1 MSPELYQRVRKL
13 FDETLERP
21 GAERLSFLDAACGG
35 DKEAFQAVRQLLEAH
50 GEAELFLEEDT
61 GRTQRVGRY
70 VIGPE
75 LGRGAMGIVY
85 EAVDP
90 LIDRKIAVKVINFQS
105 FAASKDAIFLR
116 EQLFHEAR
124 SAGLLS
130 HPGIVIIFDVGQEGD
145 MAFIAMEH
153 VEGPSLQE
161 ILASDQE
168 IERSQKFDIL
178 RQTAMALDY
187 AHQNSVV
194 HRDVKPANIMLHKG
208 ATVKLTDFGIAKI
221 TTTQQV
227 TRSGM
232 VAGTPA
238 YMSPEQLRALPVD
251 GRSDQ
256 FSLAVIAFE
265 MLTGIRPFR
274 ADSLATMVHQ
284 VVYENRPSA
293 RAANSSLSPAADMVF
308 YRGLSQLPEGRY
320 GTCAEFVAELEAAL
334 QEKPSTQSLRAT
346 AAQDQ
351 EPVSDRAPDMV
362 ASLVEFATVQREQRQ
377 GGELT
382 EAGSPGVPSVSEHLA
397 NRQHDAQG
405 DIIAGAPRPAPAMQL
420 RTRPRLA
427 AALAYLL
434 PSLAI
439 TLVLRWYLDTSP
451 VTRDRPLGFAETA
464 VVFMACLMVVAVV
477 RWVRRLLKT
486 W

>member
-1 MSPELYQRVRKL
+1 MSPELHHRVREL
-13 FDETLERP
+13 FDEALERP
-21 GAERLSFLDAACGG
+21 EAERLRFLESACCG
-35 DKEAFQAVRQLLEAH
+35 DGEVFQAVVRLLEAH
-50 GEAELFLEEDT
+50 ASTGSFLENQPA
-61 GRTQRVGRY
+61 RLQRIGRY
-70 VIGPE
+70 VVTGE

-85 EAVDP
+85 DAIDP
-90 LIDRKIAVKVINFQS
+90 LIGRNVAVKIIHFQWL
-105 FAASKDAIFLR
+105 ASTSEAGLIR
-116 EQLFHEAR
+116 AQLFREAR

-130 HPGIVIIFDVGQEGD
+130 HPGIVTIFDVGQED
-145 MAFIAMEH
+145 DLAFIAMER

-168 IERSQKFDIL
+168 IELTQKLDIL

-187 AHQNSVV
+187 AHQNGVV
-194 HRDVKPANIMLHKG
+194 HRDVKPANIMLHKE
-208 ATVKLTDFGIAKI
+208 ATVKLTDFGIAKV
-221 TTTQQV
+221 TTTQQL

-293 RAANSSLSPAADMVF
+293 RAANSSLSPVADAVF

-320 GTCAEFVAELEAAL
+320 GTCTEFVAELEAAL
-334 QEKPSTQSLRAT
+334 QGKPSTSSLRAT
-346 AAQDQ
+346 IAQEQ
-351 EPVSDRAPDMV
+351 EAVSDGALDKVP
-362 ASLVEFATVQREQRQ
+362 A
-377 GGELT
+377 
-382 EAGSPGVPSVSEHLA
+382 PSVSEHLTD
-397 NRQHDAQG
+397 RQHDARG
-405 DIIAGAPRPAPAMQL
+405 DTTAGAPQPALAVQL

-427 AALAYLL
+427 AALAYLI

-464 VVFMACLMVVAVV
+464 VVFMASLMVIAVV